1 MAAQSKSMI
10 SLRAG
15 GGVAQRTNRWVSYS
29 VQHHRSA
36 MRSSPISDLIRHSAL
51 GGSAQA
57 RALFPTRAGFRG
69 MSGYGTARQSPMGKP
84 RDRGRLSTDKEIRQ
98 TLSVCEN

>member
-15 GGVAQRTNRWVSYS
+15 GGVAQRTDRWGSYS
-29 VQHHRSA
+29 VRHRRSD

-57 RALFPTRAGFRG
+57 RALFPTRAGFRE
-69 MSGYGTARQSPMGKP
+69 MSGYGMSAVTARSK
-84 RDRGRLSTDKEIRQ
+84 RVTFLSRIHDRKASKT
-98 TLSVCEN
+98 